1 MGGVV
6 MWGWGR
12 PPARL
17 AGALVTVILWSAAG
31 GVAPFAWTAP
41 AYGEET
47 PSADAEKRK
56 AYDRAFKAMMADPG
70 NLDKTFAFAGLA
82 IDVGDFDG
90 AISALERMLL
100 IDPNLPRV
108 KLELGVLYYRVGS
121 YQVAQNYLNDA
132 LAAPN
137 VPPEV
142 TEKAER
148 FLAEIDKRLARN
160 RFSGSLYAG
169 MRYQSNANAGPATS
183 NVRVFGIDATLSD
196 QFTSKSDFNGF
207 AAAQVKHEFDFQN
220 QRGDTLESTLL
231 LYGTRQIE
239 QTQVNLGYLELTSG
253 PRFRFPTDGI
263 GTISVRPYGLVDFVS
278 LDDAR
283 YYWAP
288 GGGANLNAI
297 VSPETTGDVIFEYR
311 SLRYRDTHKQPFNT
325 DRNGRELRG
334 QVGATQVLF
343 DFVQVGGYFGVIDQD
358 AQLTSESNREYD
370 GTVTVGFVYKPPLVP
385 GELPWNTT
393 LQATRAWIN
402 YREPDPTID
411 PTETRRDRD
420 WRLSLSTSVPITDQ
434 WGLNVTAARF
444 MRSSSIPNFAYTN
457 TSVAVGATFRF

>member
-1 MGGVV
+1 MR
-6 MWGWGR
+6 GWYR
-12 PPARL
+12 R
-17 AGALVTVILWSAAG
+17 AAG
-31 GVAPFAWTAP
+31 GVARLVVAGMLVSTGALIPGIMGGPAW
-41 AYGEET
+41 GEEAT
-47 PSADAEKRK
+47 KAAPQDAKRK
-56 AYDRAFKAMMADPG
+56 AYDDAFKAMMADPG

-82 IDVGDFDG
+82 IEIGDLDG

-121 YQVAQNYLNDA
+121 YKMAQGYLNDA

-142 TEKAER
+142 TEKAQQ

-169 MRYQSNANAGPATS
+169 MRYQSNANAGPATA
-183 NVRVFGIDATLSD
+183 NVRVFGSNAVLAD
-196 QFTSKSDFNGF
+196 QFTSKSDWNGF

-220 QRGDTLESTLL
+220 QRGDTFESTAL

-239 QTQVNLGYLELTSG
+239 QTQVNLGYAELTTG

-263 GTISVRPYGLVDFVS
+263 GTISVRPYGIVDFVS
-278 LDDAR
+278 LDDIR

-288 GGGANLNAI
+288 GAGANLNAI

-311 SLRYRDTHKQPFNT
+311 DLRYRDTNKEPFNT
-325 DRNGRELRG
+325 ERNGPELRG

-343 DFVQVGGYFGVIDQD
+343 DFLQVGGYFGVIDQS
-358 AQLTSESNREYD
+358 AQVNSNSYREYD
-370 GTVTVGFVYKPPLVP
+370 GTLTMAVVYHPPLLP
-385 GELPWNTT
+385 GELPWNTA
-393 LQATRAWIN
+393 LQATRAWID
-402 YREPDPTID
+402 YREPDLTVD
-411 PTETRRDRD
+411 PNETRRDRD
-420 WRLSLSTSVPITDQ
+420 WRLSLSTNVPITDQ
-434 WGLNVTAARF
+434 WGVNVTVARF
-444 MRSSSIPNFAYTN
+444 MRDSSLPNFAYNN

>member
-1 MGGVV
+1 MAV
-6 MWGWGR
+6 
-12 PPARL
+12 L
-17 AGALVTVILWSAAG
+17 ATGAA
-31 GVAPFAWTAP
+31 FALSLAP
-41 AYGEET
+41 ASAYAEEA
-47 PSADAEKRK
+47 PSGDAAKRQ
-56 AYDRAFKAMMADPG
+56 AYDAAFKAMMADPG
-70 NLDKTFAFAGLA
+70 NLDKAFAFAGLA

-121 YQVAQNYLNDA
+121 YQVAQNYLNEA
-132 LAAPN
+132 LESPN

-142 TEKAER
+142 SEKANR
-148 FLAEIDKRLARN
+148 FLREIDKRLARN
-160 RFSGSLYAG
+160 RFSGSIYAG
-169 MRYQSNANAGPATS
+169 MRYQSNANAGPSGT
-183 NVRVFGIDATLSD
+183 NVRVLGVDATLSD
-196 QFTSKSDFNGF
+196 QFTSKEDFNGF

-239 QTQVNLGYLELTSG
+239 QTQVNLGYAELTTG
-253 PRFRFPTDGI
+253 PRFRFATDSV
-263 GTISVRPYGLVDFVS
+263 GTVTVRPYGLVDFVA

-288 GGGANLNAI
+288 GGGLNVNDAI
-297 VSPETTGDVIFEYR
+297 TPMTTADIVFEAR
-311 SLRYRDTHKQPFNT
+311 DLRYRDSFKRPFNT
-325 DRNGRELRG
+325 DRNGLELRG

-343 DFVQVGGYFGVIDQD
+343 DILQIGAYFGVIDQD
-358 AQLTSESNREYD
+358 AQLTSEANREYD
-370 GTVTVGFVYKPPLVP
+370 GTVSVGVLYRPPLVP
-385 GELPWNTT
+385 GELPWNTAI
-393 LQATRAWIN
+393 QATRAWIN

-411 PTETRRDRD
+411 PGVTRRDRD

-434 WGLNVTAARF
+434 WGINITAARF
-444 MRSSSIPNFAYTN
+444 MRDSSLPNFEYTN

>member
-1 MGGVV
+1 MRGHNRWAG
-6 MWGWGR
+6 
-12 PPARL
+12 RL
-17 AGALVTVILWSAAG
+17 AEALVAVVVVAAAG
-31 GVAPFAWTAP
+31 TLLPVGWVAPAW
-41 AYGEET
+41 GEEAT
-47 PSADAEKRK
+47 VDPAKRQ
-56 AYDRAFKAMMADPG
+56 AYDQAFKAMMADPG
-70 NLDKTFAFAGLA
+70 NLDKTFAYASLA
-82 IDVGDFDG
+82 VDVGDFDG

-132 LAAPN
+132 LASPN

-169 MRYQSNANAGPATS
+169 MRYQSNANAGPSGT
-183 NVRVFGIDATLSD
+183 NVRVFGVDATLSN
-196 QFTSKSDFNGF
+196 QFTSKSDWNGF

-220 QRGDTLESTLL
+220 QRGDTFESTAL

-239 QTQVNLGYLELTSG
+239 QTQVNLGYAELTTG

-263 GTISVRPYGLVDFVS
+263 GTLSVRPYGIIDFVS
-278 LDDAR
+278 LDDIR

-288 GGGANLNAI
+288 GAGANLNAI
-297 VSPETTGDVIFEYR
+297 VSPETTGDLIFEYR
-311 SLRYRDTHKQPFNT
+311 DLRYRDTNKQPFNT

-334 QVGATQVLF
+334 QVGGTQVLF
-343 DFVQVGGYFGVIDQD
+343 DIVQVGGYFGVIDED
-358 AQLTSESNREYD
+358 AEVKSQINREYD
-370 GTVTVGFVYKPPLVP
+370 GTVVLGVAYKPPLLP
-385 GELPWNTT
+385 GELPWNTS

-402 YREPDPTID
+402 YREPDATID
-411 PTETRRDRD
+411 PNVTRRDRD
-420 WRLSLSTSVPITDQ
+420 WRLSLSTSVPVTDQ
-434 WGLNVTAARF
+434 WGLNVTVARF
-444 MRSSSIPNFAYTN
+444 MRDSTLPNFAYTN

>member
-1 MGGVV
+1 MRGQGRRTASFAGILGAAVV
-6 MWGWGR
+6 V
-12 PPARL
+12 A
-17 AGALVTVILWSAAG
+17 AGALAPIAW
-31 GVAPFAWTAP
+31 VAPAQ
-41 AYGEET
+41 GEEA
-47 PSADAEKRK
+47 PSVAPEKRQ
-56 AYDRAFKAMMADPG
+56 AYDAAFKAMMADPG

-82 IDVGDFDG
+82 VDVGDFDG

-121 YQVAQNYLNDA
+121 YQVAQNYLNEA
-132 LAAPN
+132 LASPN

-148 FLAEIDKRLARN
+148 FLAEIDKRVARN

-169 MRYQSNANAGPATS
+169 MRYQSNANAGPGGT
-183 NVRVFGIDATLSD
+183 NVRVFGIDAVLSN

-220 QRGDTLESTLL
+220 QRGDTFESTAL

-239 QTQVNLGYLELTSG
+239 QTQVNLGYAELTAG

-263 GTISVRPYGLVDFVS
+263 GTFSVRPYGLIDFVS
-278 LDDAR
+278 LDDIR

-288 GGGANLNAI
+288 GGGLNLNAI
-297 VSPETTGDVIFEYR
+297 VSPETTGDIVFEAR
-311 SLRYRDTHKQPFNT
+311 DLRYRDTNKQPFNT

-334 QVGATQVLF
+334 QVGGTQVLF
-343 DFVQVGGYFGVIDQD
+343 DIVQLGAYFGVIDED
-358 AQLTSESNREYD
+358 AQLKSQINREYD
-370 GTVTVGFVYKPPLVP
+370 GTVTLSVVYKPPLVR
-385 GELPWNTT
+385 GDLPWNTAI
-393 LQATRAWIN
+393 QATRAWIN

-411 PTETRRDRD
+411 PDVTRRDRD

-434 WGLNVTAARF
+434 FGLNVTVARF
-444 MRSSSIPNFAYTN
+444 MRDSSLPNFAYTN